1 MIVFC
6 RIYVKIEQR
15 CVRLFAQENTKEIIK
30 MIKNMVMVHIIGQMV
45 KLTKECGITENN
57 MVRQSLLIQK
67 VEVNM
72 EFGKMV
78 KE

>member
-1 MIVFC
+1 
-6 RIYVKIEQR
+6 
-15 CVRLFAQENTKEIIK
+15 